1 MYHPGFKQ
9 AEGDVQDLLRVF
21 VDFLKA
27 ANSLG
32 VAREEANYLWNQII
46 KNRDILYQDEIRIA
60 VTGDTGTGKS
70 ATTNA
75 LLGED
80 LTPEVLLLQ
89 IRSEELSLTR
99 IFRVTAARRVRMSL
113 RNFAK
118 RPYQPTSAQ
127 YKRKSSSTA
136 SSTALMI

>member
-1 MYHPGFKQ
+1 MVAMDSLSESDDEDSDDDKDSEDVSPYDPAQQRRPKLPMYHPGFKQ

-21 VDFLKA
+21 MDFLKA
-27 ANSLG
+27 ANNLG
-32 VAREEANYLWNQII
+32 VAGEEATYLWNEII

-80 LTPEVLLLQ
+80 LTPEVFLLQ
-89 IRSEELSLTR
+89 IT
-99 IFRVTAARRVRMSL
+99 
-113 RNFAK
+113 K
-118 RPYQPTSAQ
+118 RGAITNAHV
-127 YKRKSSSTA
+127 
-136 SSTALMI
+136 